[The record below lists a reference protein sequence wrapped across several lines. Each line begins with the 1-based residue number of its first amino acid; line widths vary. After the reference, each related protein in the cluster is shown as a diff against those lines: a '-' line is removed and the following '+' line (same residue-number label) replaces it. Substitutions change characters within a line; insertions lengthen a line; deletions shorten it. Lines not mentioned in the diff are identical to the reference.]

1 MRQPYFIAVLHR
13 RVEQSILILSH
24 WGCWGLEVESL
35 ELFAKLENIPAR
47 DTFSFVKWD
56 RVLIP
61 AIEEL
66 LYFFA
71 TYLCDSQSFN
81 FLHSLPVGCLPASI
95 SPSSILATA
104 ISEFLCLQ
112 QDYLCTWGD
121 QWSGNCKFI
130 SCVSPE
136 DTSKSATSAFSVHS
150 QLRQRT
156 LKSAFRA
163 HLGAHRPFLRLLW
176 Q

>member
-13 RVEQSILILSH
+13 RLEQSTLIFSH
-24 WGCWGLEVESL
+24 SSCWCFKVESL

-47 DTFSFVKWD
+47 DTFAFVKWD
-56 RVLIP
+56 RELIP

-71 TYLCDSQSFN
+71 TNLCDGQSFN
-81 FLHSLPVGCLPASI
+81 FLHSLRVGCLPASI

-104 ISEFLCLQ
+104 ISECVCLQ
-112 QDYLCTWGD
+112 QDYLCIWGD

-136 DTSKSATSAFSVHS
+136 DTSKSAASAFSVHS
-150 QLRQRT
+150 RLRQKP

-163 HLGAHRPFLRLLW
+163 HLGAHRPFLRLW
-176 Q
+176 